1 VEGGD
6 RKLLKRVI
14 LDVENYIIYLQLA
27 IMNKEMMYL
36 YSLLSNE
43 NYLDYHKGNYSHY
56 IDKNDTDMERISI
69 EDVHKLYLYP
79 ISLHKHPHS
88 NLAKYSSL
96 SEAYI

>member
-36 YSLLSNE
+36 YSLLSDE
-43 NYLDYHKGNYSHY
+43 NYLDYYKGKDFNH
-56 IDKNDTDMERISI
+56 IDKNDTDRERISI
-69 EDVHKLYLYP
+69 ELDLQTSL
-79 ISLHKHPHS
+79 ISNSPSQSYTH
-88 NLAKYSSL
+88 
-96 SEAYI
+96 